1 MEKIKTHQKF
11 YEDLIQL
18 NVSILSQEEYK
29 DAVFILYNKHFPKKE
44 EGVKNATK

>member
-18 NVSILSQEEYK
+18 NVSILSQEEYI
-29 DAVFILYNKHFPKKE
+29 DAVFFLYNKHFPKKE
-44 EGVKNATK
+44 EGGKNATK